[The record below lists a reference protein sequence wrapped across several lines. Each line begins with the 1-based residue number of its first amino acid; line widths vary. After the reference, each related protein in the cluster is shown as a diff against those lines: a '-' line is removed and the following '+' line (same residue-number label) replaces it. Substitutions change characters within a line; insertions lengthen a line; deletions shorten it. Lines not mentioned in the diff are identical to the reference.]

1 MDEKGIIERIKLLMQ
16 QFGDSANAFAKR
28 VDIDPGNLRRKLKG
42 QSPIT
47 SRDIVLISTA
57 INVNREWLTDGTGNI
72 WNFCKQEQEEQVSYP
87 ATEIASESS
96 ARIENSLLREQ
107 IEDLR
112 RQVDFLQSAMKAMLT
127 NKNMSN
133 M

>member
-1 MDEKGIIERIKLLMQ
+1 MQ

-28 VDIDPGNLRRKLKG
+28 VGIDPGNLRRKLKG

-57 INVNREWLTDGTGNI
+57 INVNREWLTDGTGDI
-72 WNFCKQEQEEQVSYP
+72 WNFYKQEQEENAPYP
-87 ATEIASESS
+87 TTEIASESS
-96 ARIENSLLREQ
+96 ARIENNLLREQ
-107 IEDLR
+107 IEDLHK
-112 RQVDFLQSAMKAMLT
+112 QVDFLQSAIKAMLT
-127 NKNMSN
+127 NKNVSN

>member
-1 MDEKGIIERIKLLMQ
+1 MDKEGIIERIKLLMQ

-47 SRDIVLISTA
+47 NRDVALISTA
-57 INVNREWLTDGTGNI
+57 IDVNREWLTDGTGDI
-72 WNFCKQEQEEQVSYP
+72 WNFYKQEQKEQALHP
-87 ATEIASESS
+87 TAEITNETS

-112 RQVDFLQSAMKAMLT
+112 KQVDFLQNAIKAILT
-127 NKNMSN
+127 SKNMSN